1 MYEIALRMQKLPV
14 TVLSGFPGAG
24 KTAQGL
30 FAAIMLSLAAGCS
43 PGSGAP
49 LAGAPD
55 EPTARVV
62 LGDSE
67 RGTSDGV
74 GPAARFMGLTAMCAL
89 GPQRIAMSDTFG
101 GTIRLLNL
109 ETAEVTT
116 LAGRPDEP
124 GVVDGSLDEAR
135 FASPRGLGC
144 MPDGDSL
151 LVADDGALRLV
162 DLEVKLVTTVAGRS
176 GAPGYEDGSAV
187 HARFGY
193 LIHAIAITP
202 DGRTAIL
209 SDRSNDAIRAIDLE
223 SYEVRTLSGPADGW
237 DGPGGLAFD
246 PSEEAPSRVWV
257 ADTFAD
263 RLRGLDLASG
273 EIQELGASKAP
284 QGIVIHEGAAL
295 SMGFGDAITR
305 TVLSSKTSSAIATPF
320 GGTFASPVVVDGALV
335 YAELARGSVR
345 RLDLG
350 SLENVLVAGP
360 ERPHGHVDGAAS
372 DARFEQIT
380 DLVAARDG
388 SWVIVA
394 DAGNHTLR
402 RARFA
407 PGAAGTVDT
416 VTVEGLGTPVAL
428 ALAASGDRLAIADY
442 GTGTVLEVE
451 VDATGG
457 LSMPR
462 VRAGGLD
469 GPYDVAWGEDGALFV
484 AELDGARITRVAPDG
499 TIAVHAGT
507 GMPGTTDGAALE
519 ARFRAPAGLA
529 WSSGGLLI
537 LDVDHGALR
546 WNDFGEGTV
555 VTLSGGTHVHV
566 PTDGV
571 LDAATWALPTRAVA
585 VGPGAWLVTDAMP
598 GTLRLI
604 ERDGAGG
611 SVRTIAGSIL
621 RSGGLPAGAV
631 VPLSRAALGGASAV
645 AEIEGGLLVATDT
658 AVIRIDGDAIAER

>member
-1 MYEIALRMQKLPV
+1 MERSKPTRLGPSAP
-14 TVLSGFPGAG
+14 
-24 KTAQGL
+24 
-30 FAAIMLSLAAGCS
+30 FAAIMLSLAAGC
-43 PGSGAP
+43 GAP
-49 LAGAPD
+49 DAGAPD

-74 GPAARFMGLTAMCAL
+74 GPAARFQGLTAMCAL

-101 GTIRLLNL
+101 GTIRLLDL
-109 ETAEVTT
+109 ETAAVTT

-135 FASPRGLGC
+135 FVGPRGLGC

-162 DLEVKLVTTVAGRS
+162 DLDLGLVTTVAGRS

-187 HARFGY
+187 RARFGY

-223 SYEVRTLSGPADGW
+223 SYEVRTVSGAADGW

-246 PSEEAPSRVWV
+246 PSEETPSRVWV
-257 ADTFAD
+257 ADTFAG
-263 RLRGLDLASG
+263 RIRGLDLASG
-273 EIQELGASKAP
+273 EIQELGASEAP

-305 TVLSSKTSSAIATPF
+305 TVLSSGTSSAIATPF

-360 ERPHGHVDGAAS
+360 ERPRGHVDGAAS

-394 DAGNHTLR
+394 DAGNRALR

-416 VTVEGLGTPVAL
+416 LTVEGLGTPVAL

-442 GTGTVLEVE
+442 GTGSVLEVE

-499 TIAVHAGT
+499 TITVHAGT
-507 GMPGTTDGAALE
+507 GMRGTTDGAVLE

-529 WSSGGLLI
+529 SSSGGLLI
-537 LDVDHGALR
+537 LDTDPGAVR
-546 WNDFGEGTV
+546 WSDFGEGTV
-555 VTLSGGTHVHV
+555 VTLSGGTDVDE
-566 PTDGV
+566 PADGA
-571 LDAATWALPTRAVA
+571 LEAATWALPTRAIA
-585 VGPGAWLVTDAMP
+585 VGTGAWLVTDAVP
-598 GTLRLI
+598 GTLRLV

-631 VPLSRAALGGASAV
+631 VPLSRVALGGASAV

-658 AVIRIDGDAIAER
+658 AVVRIDGDAIAER